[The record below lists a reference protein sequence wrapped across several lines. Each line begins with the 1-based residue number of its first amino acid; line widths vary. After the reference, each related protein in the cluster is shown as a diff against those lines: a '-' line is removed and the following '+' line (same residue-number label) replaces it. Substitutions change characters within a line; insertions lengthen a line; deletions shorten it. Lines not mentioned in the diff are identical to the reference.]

1 MTKLA
6 NHGSWID
13 LSKTSRSLR
22 NKRKKSMRIHLGGSS
37 RQSLVTARVKLDA
50 AVKGATSA
58 ASSELST
65 HLFFAANVLSRNTSL
80 RRAFADPSRDA
91 ASKGA
96 LVKGLFGKSL
106 SAMALEI
113 LTDVAALRWS
123 SAGDLVHVLEQLAI
137 EAEATAANINNEL
150 DRVEDELFETSHIV
164 IDNFELRKALVGTG
178 TPEAKSALISEVL
191 AKKASPS
198 TVKLAVALVTSLRGR
213 SIEAAFADYLFGLAN
228 RRNRLIAVIR
238 VASEISDAQKAR
250 LATAIEKQVGQPI
263 RVNLEV
269 DSSILG
275 GVSVKFADELVDG
288 SVSNRLASAGR
299 ALAGNK

>member
-1 MTKLA
+1 
-6 NHGSWID
+6 
-13 LSKTSRSLR
+13 
-22 NKRKKSMRIHLGGSS
+22 MRIHLGGSS

-50 AVKGATSA
+50 AVKGATA
-58 ASSELST
+58 ASASELST
-65 HLFFAANVLSRNTSL
+65 QLFFAADVLSKNTSL
-80 RRAFADPSRDA
+80 RRAFADPSREA

-96 LVKGLFGKSL
+96 LVKDLFGKTL
-106 SAMALEI
+106 SALALEI
-113 LTDVAALRWS
+113 LTDVSALRWS
-123 SAGDLVHVLEQLAI
+123 SAGDLVHVVEQLAI
-137 EAEATAANINNEL
+137 EAEASAANINNEL
-150 DRVEDELFETSHIV
+150 DRVEDEFFETSHLV
-164 IDNFELRKALVGTG
+164 VDNFELRKALVGTG

-238 VASEISDAQKAR
+238 VASEISDAQKSR
-250 LATAIEKQVGQPI
+250 LAAAIEKQVGQPI

-299 ALAGNK
+299 ALAGIK

>member
-1 MTKLA
+1 
-6 NHGSWID
+6 
-13 LSKTSRSLR
+13 
-22 NKRKKSMRIHLGGSS
+22 MRIHLGGSS
-37 RQSLVTARVKLDA
+37 RQSLVTARAKLDA

-58 ASSELST
+58 SASELST
-65 HLFFAANVLSRNTSL
+65 HLFFGADVLSKNTSL

-91 ASKGA
+91 SSKGA
-96 LVKGLFGKSL
+96 LVKDLFGKSL
-106 SAMALEI
+106 NAMALEI
-113 LTDVAALRWS
+113 LTDVSALRWS

-137 EAEATAANINNEL
+137 EAEASAANINNEL

-164 IDNFELRKALVGTG
+164 IENFELRKALVGTG
-178 TPEAKSALISEVL
+178 TPEAKSALIAEVL
-191 AKKASPS
+191 AKKASAS

-238 VASEISDAQKAR
+238 VASEISDVQKSR

-263 RVNLEV
+263 RVNIEV
-269 DSSILG
+269 DPSILG

>member
-1 MTKLA
+1 
-6 NHGSWID
+6 
-13 LSKTSRSLR
+13 
-22 NKRKKSMRIHLGGSS
+22 MRIHLGGSS

-50 AVKGATSA
+50 AVKGATA
-58 ASSELST
+58 ASASELST
-65 HLFFAANVLSRNTSL
+65 QLFFAADVLSKNTSL
-80 RRAFADPSRDA
+80 RRAFADPSREA
-91 ASKGA
+91 ASKAA
-96 LVKGLFGKSL
+96 LVKDLFGKTL
-106 SAMALEI
+106 NALALEI
-113 LTDVAALRWS
+113 LTDVSALRWS
-123 SAGDLVHVLEQLAI
+123 SAGDLVHVVEQLAI
-137 EAEATAANINNEL
+137 EAEASAANINNEL
-150 DRVEDELFETSHIV
+150 DRVEDEFFETSHLV
-164 IDNFELRKALVGTG
+164 VDNFELRKALVGTG

-238 VASEISDAQKAR
+238 VASEISDAQKSR
-250 LATAIEKQVGQPI
+250 LAAAIEKQVGQPI

>member
-1 MTKLA
+1 
-6 NHGSWID
+6 
-13 LSKTSRSLR
+13 
-22 NKRKKSMRIHLGGSS
+22 MRIHLGGSS

-50 AVKGATSA
+50 AVKGATA
-58 ASSELST
+58 ASASELST
-65 HLFFAANVLSRNTSL
+65 QLFFATDVLSKNTSL
-80 RRAFADPSRDA
+80 RRAFADPSREA
-91 ASKGA
+91 ASKGV
-96 LVKGLFGKSL
+96 LVKDLFGKTL
-106 SAMALEI
+106 SALALEI
-113 LTDVAALRWS
+113 LTDVSALRWS
-123 SAGDLVHVLEQLAI
+123 SAGDLVHVVEQLAI
-137 EAEATAANINNEL
+137 EAEASAANINNEL
-150 DRVEDELFETSHIV
+150 DRVEDEFFETSHLV
-164 IDNFELRKALVGTG
+164 VDNFELRKALVGTG

-238 VASEISDAQKAR
+238 VASEISDAQKSR
-250 LATAIEKQVGQPI
+250 LAAAIEKQVGQPI

-299 ALAGNK
+299 ALAGIK

>member
-1 MTKLA
+1 
-6 NHGSWID
+6 
-13 LSKTSRSLR
+13 
-22 NKRKKSMRIHLGGSS
+22 MRIHLGGSS

-50 AVKGATSA
+50 AVKGATA
-58 ASSELST
+58 ASASELST
-65 HLFFAANVLSRNTSL
+65 QLFFATDVLSKNTSL
-80 RRAFADPSRDA
+80 RRAFADPSREA
-91 ASKGA
+91 ASKAA
-96 LVKGLFGKSL
+96 LVKDLFGKTL
-106 SAMALEI
+106 SALALEI
-113 LTDVAALRWS
+113 LTDVSALRWS
-123 SAGDLVHVLEQLAI
+123 SAGDLVHVVEQLAI
-137 EAEATAANINNEL
+137 EAEASAANINNEL
-150 DRVEDELFETSHIV
+150 DRVEDEFFETSHLV
-164 IDNFELRKALVGTG
+164 VDNFELRKALVGTG

-238 VASEISDAQKAR
+238 VASEISDAQKSR
-250 LATAIEKQVGQPI
+250 LAAAIEKQVGQPI

-299 ALAGNK
+299 ALAGIK

>member
-1 MTKLA
+1 
-6 NHGSWID
+6 
-13 LSKTSRSLR
+13 
-22 NKRKKSMRIHLGGSS
+22 MRIHLGGSS
-37 RQSLVTARVKLDA
+37 RQSLVTARAKLDA

-58 ASSELST
+58 SASELST
-65 HLFFAANVLSRNTSL
+65 HLFFGADVLSKNTSL

-91 ASKGA
+91 SSKGA
-96 LVKGLFGKSL
+96 LVKDLFGKSL
-106 SAMALEI
+106 NAMALEI
-113 LTDVAALRWS
+113 LTDVSALRWS

-137 EAEATAANINNEL
+137 EAEASAANINNEL

-164 IDNFELRKALVGTG
+164 IENFELRKALVGTG
-178 TPEAKSALISEVL
+178 TPEAKSALIAEVL
-191 AKKASPS
+191 AKKASAS

-238 VASEISDAQKAR
+238 VASEISDAQKSR

-263 RVNLEV
+263 RVNIEV
-269 DSSILG
+269 DPSILG

-288 SVSNRLASAGR
+288 SVSTRLASAGR

>member
-1 MTKLA
+1 
-6 NHGSWID
+6 
-13 LSKTSRSLR
+13 
-22 NKRKKSMRIHLGGSS
+22 MRIHLGGSS

-50 AVKGATSA
+50 AVKGAASA
-58 ASSELST
+58 AASELST
-65 HLFFAANVLSRNTSL
+65 QLFFAADVLSKNTSL

-96 LVKGLFGKSL
+96 LVKDLFGKSL
-106 SAMALEI
+106 NALALEI

-137 EAEATAANINNEL
+137 EAEASAANINNEL
-150 DRVEDELFETSHIV
+150 DRVEDELFETSHVV

-238 VASEISDAQKAR
+238 VASEISDAQKSR

-269 DSSILG
+269 DPSILG

>member
-1 MTKLA
+1 
-6 NHGSWID
+6 
-13 LSKTSRSLR
+13 
-22 NKRKKSMRIHLGGSS
+22 MRIHLGGSS

-50 AVKGATSA
+50 AVKGANA
-58 ASSELST
+58 ASASELST
-65 HLFFAANVLSRNTSL
+65 QLFFDADVLSKNTSL
-80 RRAFADPSRDA
+80 RRAFADPSREA
-91 ASKGA
+91 ASKGV
-96 LVKGLFGKSL
+96 LVKDLFGKTL
-106 SAMALEI
+106 SAPALEI
-113 LTDVAALRWS
+113 LTDVSALRWS
-123 SAGDLVHVLEQLAI
+123 SAGDLVHVVEQLAI
-137 EAEATAANINNEL
+137 EAEASAANINNEL
-150 DRVEDELFETSHIV
+150 DRVEDEFFETSHLV
-164 IDNFELRKALVGTG
+164 VDNFELRKALVGTG

-191 AKKASPS
+191 AKKASLS

-238 VASEISDAQKAR
+238 VASEISDAQKSR
-250 LATAIEKQVGQPI
+250 LAAAIEKQVGQPI

-299 ALAGNK
+299 ALAGIN